1 MKRLTTLVL
10 ISILLVFSVI
20 AASCGN
26 NLPNSRG
33 EEVKQPVEIN
43 TENLRDIYFAG
54 GCFWGVEEYFSRMP
68 GVYNVTSGYANG
80 NTENPSYDDVCYRET
95 GHAETVHVQYDPSII
110 SLKTLTEQFFKII
123 DPTTVN
129 QQGYDVGSQY
139 RTGVY
144 YTNEDDLETI
154 KAVFDG
160 VQKNYKQKIVT
171 ELLPLQ
177 HYYLAEE
184 YHQDYLKKNP
194 FGYCHIDFSSLDDVV
209 TEDMK

>member
-10 ISILLVFSVI
+10 ISILLVISGI